1 MLDRSERSIYMKI
14 EVSNGELVDKVS
26 ILSIKIQKFKSSQ
39 KRSNVQREYDLL
51 LPLMKRAGIN
61 ESSTNFQR
69 LMDVNLRLW
78 EIEDQIRQKES
89 LGEFD
94 QSFIQLA
101 RSVYVENDKR
111 FQIKREINEITGS
124 HIIEEKEYV
133 DYS

>member
-1 MLDRSERSIYMKI
+1 MKI

-51 LPLMKRAGIN
+51 LPLMKRAGIS
-61 ESSTNFQR
+61 ESSTSFQR
-69 LMDVNLRLW
+69 LMDINRRLW

-111 FQIKREINEITGS
+111 FQVKREINEITGS

-133 DYS
+133 DYR

>member
-1 MLDRSERSIYMKI
+1 MKI

-39 KRSNVQREYDLL
+39 KRVNVQREYDLL
-51 LPLMKRAGIN
+51 LPLMKGAGIS
-61 ESSTNFQR
+61 ESSTSFQR
-69 LMDVNLRLW
+69 LMEINLRLW

-111 FQIKREINEITGS
+111 FQVKREINEITGS
-124 HIIEEKEYV
+124 DIIEEKEYV
-133 DYS
+133 DYR

>member
-1 MLDRSERSIYMKI
+1 MKI

-51 LPLMKRAGIN
+51 LPLMKHAGIS
-61 ESSTNFQR
+61 ESSISFQR
-69 LMDVNLRLW
+69 LMDINLRLW

-94 QSFIQLA
+94 QFFIQLA

-111 FQIKREINEITGS
+111 FQVKREINEITGS
-124 HIIEEKEYV
+124 DIIEEKEYV
-133 DYS
+133 GYR

>member
-1 MLDRSERSIYMKI
+1 MKI

-39 KRSNVQREYDLL
+39 KRVNVQREYDLL
-51 LPLMKRAGIN
+51 LPLMKGAGIS
-61 ESSTNFQR
+61 ESSTSFQR
-69 LMDVNLRLW
+69 LMDINLRLW

-111 FQIKREINEITGS
+111 FQVKREINEITGS
-124 HIIEEKEYV
+124 DIIEEKEYV
-133 DYS
+133 DYR

>member
-1 MLDRSERSIYMKI
+1 MKI

-26 ILSIKIQKFKSSQ
+26 ILSIKIQKFKSIE
-39 KRSNVQREYDLL
+39 KRSNVQKEYDLL
-51 LPLMKRAGIN
+51 LPLMKRTGIS
-61 ESSTNFQR
+61 ELSTSFQR
-69 LMDVNLRLW
+69 LMEINLRLW

-111 FQIKREINEITGS
+111 FQVKREINENTGS

-133 DYS
+133 DYR